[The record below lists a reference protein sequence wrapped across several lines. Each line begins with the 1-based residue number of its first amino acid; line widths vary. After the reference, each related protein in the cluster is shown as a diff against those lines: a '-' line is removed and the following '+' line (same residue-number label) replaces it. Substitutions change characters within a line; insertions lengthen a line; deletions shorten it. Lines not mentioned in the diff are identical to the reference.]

1 MAKQRGR
8 TGGVMEMSR
17 LSPVMVIVV
26 RLSPALLLLLDTW
39 LLRLWRQEE
48 SWSRGRPED
57 TVLKGRGDLSLRIFV
72 LGSSARLGPC
82 SEDNKRD
89 YKYCCLTT

>member
-1 MAKQRGR
+1 MAKQSGR

-17 LSPVMVIVV
+17 LSPVIVIVV

-57 TVLKGRGDLSLRIFV
+57 TVLRGRGDFSLRILV

-82 SEDNKRD
+82 SEDTNTFYD
-89 YKYCCLTT
+89 A